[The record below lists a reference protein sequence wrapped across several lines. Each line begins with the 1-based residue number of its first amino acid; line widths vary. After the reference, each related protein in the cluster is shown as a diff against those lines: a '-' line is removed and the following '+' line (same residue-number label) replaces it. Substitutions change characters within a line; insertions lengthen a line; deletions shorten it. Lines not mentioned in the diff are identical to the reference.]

1 MLNKICIIQNYF
13 IDIPIDYIGLVII
26 GNDLV
31 DWRQNLNGVY
41 KKISSQKMSPTEVYK
56 PC

>member
-1 MLNKICIIQNYF
+1 MGT
-13 IDIPIDYIGLVII
+13 PIDYRNPFCLGY
-26 GNDLV
+26 DLV